1 MNWCFYEDIDFSDC
15 YNELYNIGINHIN
28 YYPYKTTNKT
38 VESNPNYST
47 NVLTDMYIFTEKD
60 GVLDIPIVKKIIER
74 LPFRPNT
81 ASFIKLFPN
90 VVMPIHIDDPKLRA
104 SHLIFPIYP
113 LDLNFTTTKFYNKK
127 NEIIDE
133 AKFNIDPVL
142 INTQCRHGLINNLF
156 TRIQFNLGFSENIY
170 DW

>member
-1 MNWCFYEDIDFSDC
+1 
-15 YNELYNIGINHIN
+15 
-28 YYPYKTTNKT
+28 
-38 VESNPNYST
+38 
-47 NVLTDMYIFTEKD
+47 
-60 GVLDIPIVKKIIER
+60 
-74 LPFRPNT
+74 
-81 ASFIKLFPN
+81 
-90 VVMPIHIDDPKLRA
+90 MPIHIDDPKLRA

-113 LDLNFTTTKFYNKK
+113 LNLNFTTTKFYNKK